1 MVLPFTG
8 DGRGDLQEGGV
19 MNLQTYAITMAQ
31 YNAWMNESLYSKA
44 ATLSDEQR
52 KRDLGAF
59 FKSLHGTFN
68 HLLLADG
75 AWLLRFR
82 GEQPQMRSM
91 ADEVHADFD
100 QLYAARCAVDQEI
113 LQWAK
118 ALDPAKA
125 DSEFRFFSVAFQ
137 KEILMPYS
145 TTVMHFFNHQTHHRG
160 QATTLLKQLG
170 VDPGATDLP
179 WMPKSE

>member
-1 MVLPFTG
+1 
-8 DGRGDLQEGGV
+8 
-19 MNLQTYAITMAQ
+19 MNLRTYAISMAQ

-75 AWLLRFR
+75 AWMMRFR
-82 GEQPQMRSM
+82 GEKPQIGSM
-91 ADEVHADFD
+91 ADEVHSDFD
-100 QLYAARCAVDQEI
+100 QLYAARRAMDHEI
-113 LQWAK
+113 LEWAR

-125 DSEFRFFSVAFQ
+125 DSDFYFYSVAFQ
-137 KEILMPYS
+137 KEITIPYA
-145 TTVMHFFNHQTHHRG
+145 TTVMHVFNHQTHHRG

-170 VDPGATDLP
+170 VDPGPTDLP
-179 WMPKSE
+179 WMPKSD